1 MMSKSLKKP
10 AGIYIHIPFCIR
22 KCRYCDFFSVTAGSG
37 EKKAYVKQLCR
48 EISLFPRAEDYQIQ
62 SIFIGGGTPS
72 AISAEGIV
80 DILNEIKG
88 KFDIS
93 ETAEV
98 TIEANPGTLKEEK
111 LLIYRE
117 NGINRLSLGLQSCNN
132 EELRRLGRIHT
143 YEEFLES
150 YRLVRE
156 TGFQNVNVDLM
167 SGLPGQKLADWE
179 DTLQKIIALAPEH
192 ISAYGLILEEGTP
205 LYDAY
210 EQKSGNGRL
219 SQDACRE
226 KSAGTVEAAE
236 PSEPVAALE
245 SVKFPFSSDVYD
257 RRMMETDTAL
267 EAIRYPLP
275 SEEEERRMYYRTGE
289 LLKDAGYERYEIS
302 NYAKK
307 GYECRHNY
315 AYWTRQDYL
324 GFGAGAAS
332 LMGHIRIQNP
342 CELEAY
348 QSEAFLDGRSFRER
362 TVLSREDEMSEFM
375 FLGLRTMRGVSFEK
389 FYQEFGASMQEI
401 YGPVIEKYRG
411 LGLLEE
417 KDGWL
422 FLSAGGIDV
431 SNVIMADFLL

>member
-1 MMSKSLKKP
+1 MMSKSIKKP

-48 EISLFPRAEDYQIQ
+48 EISLFPRAEDYEIQ

-72 AISAEGIV
+72 AIPAEGIA

-88 KFDIS
+88 KFYIS

-98 TIEANPGTLKEEK
+98 TIEANPGTLDEEK
-111 LLIYRE
+111 LSVYRG

-132 EELRRLGRIHT
+132 EELKRLGRIHT

-150 YRLVRE
+150 CRLARE
-156 TGFQNVNVDLM
+156 AGFQNVNIDLM

-205 LYDAY
+205 LYDVY
-210 EQKSGNGRL
+210 EQRSVKGKL
-219 SQDACRE
+219 SQDACRD
-226 KSAGTVEAAE
+226 A
-236 PSEPVAALE
+236 
-245 SVKFPFSSDVYD
+245 DD
-257 RRMMETDTAL
+257 RHRMETDIFS
-267 EAIRYPLP
+267 EAVRFPLP
-275 SEEEERRMYYRTGE
+275 SEDEERRMYYRTGE
-289 LLKDAGYERYEIS
+289 LLKNAGYERYEIS

-332 LMGHIRIQNP
+332 LLGHIRIQNP

-375 FLGLRTMRGVSFEK
+375 FLGLRTMRGVSFGK
-389 FYQEFGASMQEI
+389 FHQEFGVSIREI
-401 YGPVIEKYRG
+401 YGPVIDKYRK

-422 FLSAGGIDV
+422 YLSTGGIDV
-431 SNVIMADFLL
+431 SNVIMADFLLI

>member
-10 AGIYIHIPFCIR
+10 AGIYVHIPFCIR
-22 KCRYCDFFSVTAGSG
+22 KCRYCDFFSVTAGSR

-48 EISLFPRAEDYQIQ
+48 EISLFPRAEDYQVQ

-72 AISAEGIV
+72 AIPAEGIA
-80 DILNEIKG
+80 DILNEIKE
-88 KFDIS
+88 KFYIS

-98 TIEANPGTLKEEK
+98 TIEANPGTLDEEK
-111 LLIYRE
+111 LSVYRE

-132 EELRRLGRIHT
+132 EELKRLGRIHT

-156 TGFQNVNVDLM
+156 AGFQNVNIDLM

-210 EQKSGNGRL
+210 EQRSGKGRIV
-219 SQDACRE
+219 D
-226 KSAGTVEAAE
+226 
-236 PSEPVAALE
+236 
-245 SVKFPFSSDVYD
+245 D
-257 RRMMETDTAL
+257 RHRMETDTAL

-332 LMGHIRIQNP
+332 LMGKIRIQNP

-348 QSEAFLDGRSFRER
+348 QSKTFLDGKSYRER

-375 FLGLRTMRGVSFEK
+375 FLGLRTMRGVSYER
-389 FYQEFGASMQEI
+389 FYQEFGVSMQEI
-401 YGPVIEKYRG
+401 YGSVIKKYRG
-411 LGLLEE
+411 FGLLEE

-422 FLSAGGIDV
+422 FLNAGGIDV
-431 SNVIMADFLL
+431 SNVVMADFLL